1 MQLVKFV
8 TFNLSLCNASNNV
21 VLGIFQS
28 GATCVIHTA
37 SPVPGSKNTALF
49 WKVNVDGTKAVIKA
63 SQELGVRKLVYTSS
77 AGVAFNGSDVINAD
91 ERRAPPL
98 PPMDVYNETKTKA
111 EELVIQANGEKGLL
125 TVALRPAGIFGCEKM
140 SAVFLSLTY
149 LRHHGQTRGPCL
161 GHCLSRSL

>member
-1 MQLVKFV
+1 MPPIP
-8 TFNLSLCNASNNV
+8 NV

-63 SQELGVRKLVYTSS
+63 SEELGVRKLVYTSS

-125 TVALRPAGIFGCEKM
+125 TVALRPAGIFGYEN
-140 SAVFLSLTY
+140 SAVFLGSAH
-149 LRHHGQTRGPCL
+149 LRHHVQTRGPCF
-161 GHCLSRSL
+161 GYSLSRSL